1 MGTDEA
7 NAAMDAEK
15 EAPTPSM
22 SNLEARAEGSSLA
35 PSQFTVPVATAP
47 HH

>member
-22 SNLEARAEGSSLA
+22 SNLDAGAEGFSLA
-35 PSQFTVPVATAP
+35 PSQLTVSVATAP